1 MRKPKPRFPFI
12 ISPYEMKK
20 EGASGVGILQMLEK
34 ILNQNEETK
43 EKISKLYK
51 KLGFLESALDD
62 FLDREPAGG
71 EPSNREA
78 GDKEMGNFF
87 TRLIPILDSLDSIKR
102 TVEESGQE
110 EWRKG
115 IAFFHEKLI
124 NNFVS
129 FDFKPSAG
137 IGMAFDPSLH
147 ESVGVDHQSDLIP
160 GSITEI
166 IQPGWLYKGEVLR
179 FAKVIVAREKQ

>member
-20 EGASGVGILQMLEK
+20 EDAPGAGILQMLEK
-34 ILNQNEETK
+34 ILKQNEEHG

-62 FLDREPAGG
+62 FLDREAAG
-71 EPSNREA
+71 EDPSNREA
-78 GDKEMGNFF
+78 GGKEMGSFF

-147 ESVGVDHQSDLIP
+147 ESVGVDHQSDLVP

-179 FAKVIVAREKQ
+179 FAKVIVVRAKQ

>member
-12 ISPYEMKK
+12 ISPYETEKDGSPGM
-20 EGASGVGILQMLEK
+20 EILPMLQN
-34 ILNQNEETK
+34 ILSQNEETK
-43 EKISKLYK
+43 ERISKLYK

-62 FLDREPAGG
+62 FLNREPPGR
-71 EPSNREA
+71 EPT
-78 GDKEMGNFF
+78 GQEMAAFL

-110 EWRKG
+110 DWKQG

-124 NNFVS
+124 NHFAS
-129 FDFKPSAG
+129 YEFKPSAE

-147 ESVGVDHQSDLIP
+147 ESVGVERQSDLAP

-166 IQPGWLYKGEVLR
+166 IQPGWLYKGQVLR
-179 FAKVIVAREKQ
+179 FAKVIVARARE